1 MRKAAITLSLL
12 FLTATVAVSQ
22 HAWTFRLYPGF
33 LAAHHE
39 DMQAMGSHVLGFEAG
54 REWRIDKDGALAKNQ
69 KQPFAGIGI
78 NHLRMF
84 NDINGNVSALFG
96 YYDAGISGNEKTSL
110 RFRLTAGVGML
121 SKQWNVYTNPK
132 NRAIGSRFN
141 GMMQPALYV
150 QTPISSRQQIQ
161 LGLTLLHYSNANF
174 GQPNLG
180 INMPS
185 LFLGLRHFDGN
196 DNYYKP
202 RYPEN
207 PNRIEWQPSLRF
219 GKRQMSMDDPRNI
232 FNYLA
237 ELRVLYPYKPYRLWS
252 AALTGFYDRTYVFEK
267 FQPLPSATL
276 NEVTELAFSIGHEYR
291 VGRVGVMTD
300 LGLYLYRPYDIKRK
314 YYQGLGVRYYV
325 SPRVIAQVR
334 LRTHLSMAD
343 YMEWGLSYR
352 IQGKKTVR
360 PGFFKDVFRK
370 NREFEVH

>member
-1 MRKAAITLSLL
+1 LK
-12 FLTATVAVSQ
+12 
-22 HAWTFRLYPGF
+22 
-33 LAAHHE
+33 
-39 DMQAMGSHVLGFEAG
+39 
-54 REWRIDKDGALAKNQ
+54 
-69 KQPFAGIGI
+69 
-78 NHLRMF
+78 
-84 NDINGNVSALFG
+84 
-96 YYDAGISGNEKTSL
+96 
-110 RFRLTAGVGML
+110 
-121 SKQWNVYTNPK
+121 
-132 NRAIGSRFN
+132 
-141 GMMQPALYV
+141 
-150 QTPISSRQQIQ
+150 
-161 LGLTLLHYSNANF
+161 
-174 GQPNLG
+174 
-180 INMPS
+180 
-185 LFLGLRHFDGN
+185 HFDGN

-370 NREFEVH
+370 NREFEVY